1 MDLVPLTLDGAIGVV
16 SSLVMKWDA
25 ILNLLRLRHLRLGA
39 RPSRQISV
47 SSARG
52 KVGRPRG
59 EVVLRERGNAS
70 TDASSVLLRR
80 VMIRLVSTRVE

>member
-1 MDLVPLTLDGAIGVV
+1 MDLVPLTVDGARVV

-25 ILNLLRLRHLRLGA
+25 KLNLLRLRHLRLGA
-39 RPSRQISV
+39 WASRQISI

-59 EVVLRERGNAS
+59 EVVLWERGDAS
-70 TDASSVLLRR
+70 TDASSVLRR
-80 VMIRLVSTRVE
+80 VMVRLVSTRVE

>member
-1 MDLVPLTLDGAIGVV
+1 MDLGLLTVDGAIRVV

-25 ILNLLRLRHLRLGA
+25 ILSLLRLRHLRLGA
-39 RPSRQISV
+39 WPSSQISV
-47 SSARG
+47 SSAGG

-80 VMIRLVSTRVE
+80 VMVRLVSPRVE